1 MKITRIATPLLLV
14 ALCAASALNAQT
26 RAYIG
31 EARSLAGKAIYEEHH
46 LVRFVGEQPAERL
59 VTYRCPDGQA
69 FARKQVDYGTPLFAP
84 TFRLE
89 DQRFGYV
96 EGFAKGEAFVQA
108 GKAAAE
114 EREAIDAG
122 ANLVVDAG
130 FDEFVRQ
137 HWDELQAGK
146 SVGLEF
152 LVPSRL
158 SAYKFKLRK
167 IRTETIFDEPASIF
181 ELAVSGLLGWFADP
195 LEAGYRDSDRRLMHF
210 QGLTNI
216 RQTLDSNIVAQI
228 RFPPTREETSP
239 ADTAWATASA
249 EPLTSCSLGG

>member
-1 MKITRIATPLLLV
+1 MKIQLITLSLL
-14 ALCAASALNAQT
+14 ALAVSASGSLHAQT
-26 RAYIG
+26 RAYVG
-31 EARSLAGKAIYEEHH
+31 EARTLEGKGIYEEHH
-46 LVRFVGEQPAERL
+46 LVRFSGEKPAERL

-69 FARKQVDYGTPLFAP
+69 FARKHVEYGTPLFAP

-96 EGFAKGEAFVQA
+96 EGFANGAAFVQA
-108 GKAAAE
+108 GKAADE
-114 EREAIDAG
+114 KREAIDAG

-137 HWDELQAGK
+137 HWDELQAGE
-146 SVGLEF
+146 SVSLEF

-167 IRTETIFDEPASIF
+167 VRSETMFDQPASVF
-181 ELAVSGLLGWFADP
+181 ELAVSGMLGWFADP

-210 QGLTNI
+210 KGLTNI
-216 RQTLDSNIVAQI
+216 RQTLDENIVAQI
-228 RFPPTREETSP
+228 RFPPTREDAGPTAAAWET
-239 ADTAWATASA
+239 ARA
-249 EPLTSCSLGG
+249 ESLTSCALGS

>member
-1 MKITRIATPLLLV
+1 MKIKLITSPLLLLALSV
-14 ALCAASALNAQT
+14 AGFSNAQT

-31 EARSLAGKAIYEEHH
+31 EARSLEGKAIYEEHN
-46 LVRFVGEQPAERL
+46 LVRFDCDQPAERL

-69 FARKQVDYGTPLFAP
+69 FARKQVEYGTPLFAP

-96 EGFAKGEAFVQA
+96 EGFAKGAAFVQA
-108 GKAAAE
+108 GKAAEE

-122 ANLVVDAG
+122 ENLVVDAG

-137 HWDELQAGK
+137 HWDALQAGK
-146 SVGLEF
+146 SVSLEF

-167 IRTETIFDEPASIF
+167 VRSETMFDEPASVF
-181 ELAVSGLLGWFADP
+181 ELAVSGMLGWFADP

-210 QGLTNI
+210 KGLTNI
-216 RQTLDSNIVAQI
+216 RQTLDENIVAQI
-228 RFPPTREETSP
+228 RFPPAREDASLTAATWET
-239 ADTAWATASA
+239 ARA
-249 EPLTSCSLGG
+249 EPLTSCKLGG

>member
-1 MKITRIATPLLLV
+1 MKSTHFTASLV
-14 ALCAASALNAQT
+14 VFALAAAGSLQAQT

-31 EARSLAGKAIYEEHH
+31 EARTLEGKPIYEEHH
-46 LVRFVGEQPAERL
+46 LVRFVDGQPAERL

-84 TFRLE
+84 TFRLQ

-96 EGFAKGEAFVQA
+96 EGFAKGDAFVQA
-108 GKAAAE
+108 GSAAAE
-114 EREAIDAG
+114 EREAINAG

-167 IRTETIFDEPASIF
+167 IRSETMFDAPASVF
-181 ELAVSGLLGWFADP
+181 QLAVSGLLGWFADP

-228 RFPPTREETSP
+228 RFPPTREDVNPT
-239 ADTAWATASA
+239 DTAWATANA
-249 EPLTSCSLGG
+249 EPLTSCALGG

>member
-1 MKITRIATPLLLV
+1 MNIQLITAPLLVL
-14 ALCAASALNAQT
+14 ALCAAGTLNAKT
-26 RAYIG
+26 LAYIG
-31 EARSLAGKAIYEEHH
+31 EARTLEGKAIYEEHH
-46 LVRFVGEQPAERL
+46 LVRFAGAQPAARL

-84 TFRLE
+84 KFRLE

-96 EGFAKGEAFVQA
+96 EGFDNGAAFVQA

-137 HWDELQAGK
+137 HWDELQAGEAV
-146 SVGLEF
+146 SLEF

-167 IRTETIFDEPASIF
+167 IRTETIYDEPASVF

-228 RFPPTREETSP
+228 RFPPTREEASSTD
-239 ADTAWATASA
+239 AAWATASA
-249 EPLTSCSLGG
+249 EPLSNCALGG